1 VPADSA
7 PSNQSDMPLRTLIEQ
22 QSAHLADAPFLT
34 AAYSE
39 RSISYVALTEQVA
52 WWRDVASS
60 WRLTDGDR
68 VGLLI
73 SDPLDFSLCFIALLA
88 AGVWIAPL
96 DPTITYASGSQLN
109 GRIASL
115 RLNCVLGDR
124 PAPYETSTE
133 WQQLSSVTTLSDGEE
148 QASPVQRDRAEGGV
162 ILASSGTTGTPK
174 IMALP
179 TSQLLH
185 TAKLI
190 ATHNGLDR
198 SDRGLNPLP
207 LWHINAEV
215 VGLLATLV
223 SGGSLVLDERFHRTG
238 FWSLVERTNVTWINA
253 VPAIISRLSLLREG
267 ESVPARVRFVRSA
280 SAPLSPALLA
290 QFEDVIG
297 VPVIESYGMTEAAS
311 QISANPL
318 GGPRKSGS
326 VGRAVGV
333 DVRVAAMDISPSGRL
348 AMTNEVGRV
357 EIRGPSVIRRYEGAG
372 YEDRFDGDGWLDTG
386 DLGYFDDDRFL
397 FLVGRSD
404 DVINRGGEKIFPRE
418 IEDVILGVQGV
429 VGAAVLGIADDVFGQ
444 VPTSYVQLDG
454 VSASTPVEELR
465 IATKEIHVALV
476 AAFSKTRRPVTINV
490 VAQLPAHAT
499 GKIQKKVLADGSVRV
514 LFQEYVS

>member
-1 VPADSA
+1 VPAESA
-7 PSNQSDMPLRTLIEQ
+7 LSHHSGTPLRALIER
-22 QSAHLADAPFLT
+22 QSVVLADSPYLL
-34 AAYSE
+34 AAHVE
-39 RSISYVALTEQVA
+39 RSISYAALEEQVA
-52 WWRDVASS
+52 TWRQVASS

-68 VGLLI
+68 VGLLV

-96 DPTITYASGSQLN
+96 DPTITHASESQLN
-109 GRIASL
+109 GRIANL
-115 RLNCVLGDR
+115 RLTYVLSDR
-124 PAPYETSTE
+124 PAPFETSAE
-133 WQQLSSVTTLSDGEE
+133 WRQLSSVPTLTDGEVE
-148 QASPVQRDRAEGGV
+148 PTNARGDRAEGGV
-162 ILASSGTTGTPK
+162 ILVSSGTTGTPK

-185 TAKLI
+185 TANLI
-190 ATHNGLDR
+190 AVHNGLDR
-198 SDRGLNPLP
+198 CDRGFNPLP

-223 SGGSLVLDERFHRTG
+223 SGGSLALDERFHRTG
-238 FWSLVERTNVTWINA
+238 FWSLVERANITWINA

-267 ESVPARVRFVRSA
+267 ESVPARIRFVRSA
-280 SAPLSPALLA
+280 SSPLSPTLLA
-290 QFEDVIG
+290 QFEEVIG

-326 VGRAVGV
+326 VGQAVGV
-333 DVRVAAMDISPSGRL
+333 DIRVVAMDNGPSGQL
-348 AMTNEVGRV
+348 ALTNEVGRV
-357 EIRGPSVIRRYEGAG
+357 EIKGPSVIRRYEGAG
-372 YEDRFDGDGWLDTG
+372 YEDRFSPDGWLDTG
-386 DLGYFDDDRFL
+386 DLGYFDDDSYL

-418 IEDVILGVQGV
+418 IEDVILGVPGV
-429 VGAAVLGIADDVFGQ
+429 IGAAVIGVADDVFGQ

-454 VSASTPVEELR
+454 ISASTPVEELR
-465 IATKEIHVALV
+465 IATKEIHDALV
-476 AAFSKTRRPVTINV
+476 AAFSRARRPVTINV

-499 GKIQKKVLADGSVRV
+499 GKILKTVLGEGSVPV